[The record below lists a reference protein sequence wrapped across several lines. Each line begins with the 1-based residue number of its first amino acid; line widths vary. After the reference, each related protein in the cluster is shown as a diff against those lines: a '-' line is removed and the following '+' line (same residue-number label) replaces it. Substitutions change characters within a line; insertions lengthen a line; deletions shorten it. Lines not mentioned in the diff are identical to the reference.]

1 MSQIILKE
9 ETAFDPTTTYS
20 TKAIRENNQ
29 LIGKRKE
36 RKEKTVHRLLVGRR
50 LFGPQAS
57 WRITPS
63 CPSSSAWTNEGEIIQ
78 PLSHEE

>member
-29 LIGKRKE
+29 LIGKIK
-36 RKEKTVHRLLVGRR
+36 KEKKK
-50 LFGPQAS
+50 
-57 WRITPS
+57 PS
-63 CPSSSAWTNEGEIIQ
+63 TAYW
-78 PLSHEE
+78 